1 MIVGDCRS
9 ATKYTVDEGVEAK
22 RVKEEE
28 GLGGVYFS
36 SSSRL
41 EHEISAIGASFHIRG
56 ERETWALRHEEGE
69 LTKVKEKN
77 KRVKKRRACLERQ
90 FCHQKSVKNVAECR
104 EGRIHIGRPL
114 EISKWIKK
122 VIKNPF
128 LSSVQSISVSLVYS
142 RIAVTSGSPFSR

>member
-28 GLGGVYFS
+28 GRGGVYFS
-36 SSSRL
+36 SSSSSMKYPRL
-41 EHEISAIGASFHIRG
+41 GPRFTSGER

-90 FCHQKSVKNVAECR
+90 FCHQKSVKNVVECR
-104 EGRIHIGRPL
+104 EGEGRGAFTL
-114 EISKWIKK
+114 ADHWKYKNVLKSNKK
-122 VIKNPF
+122 
-128 LSSVQSISVSLVYS
+128 
-142 RIAVTSGSPFSR
+142 